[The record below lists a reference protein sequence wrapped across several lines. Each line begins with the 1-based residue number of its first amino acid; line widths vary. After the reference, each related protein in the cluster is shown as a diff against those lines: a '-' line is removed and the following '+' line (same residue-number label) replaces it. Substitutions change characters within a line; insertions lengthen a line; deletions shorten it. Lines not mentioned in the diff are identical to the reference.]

1 MATEA
6 WVINILGII
15 FAITAALIIIIKI
28 LPRVRDL
35 TDAAFNDEGI
45 TSSLLSL
52 LVILVYVLLFVGT
65 MALLKNID
73 NKYLNYVSILDPGVN
88 LLTAILPYMKWVVFA
103 ILIGAAL
110 KQLRK

>member
-35 TDAAFNDEGI
+35 TNAAFNNEGL

-52 LVILVYVLLFVGT
+52 LVILVYILLFIGVI
-65 MALLKNID
+65 ALLKNID
-73 NKYLNYVSILDPGVN
+73 NKYINYVLFVKE
-88 LLTAILPYMKWVVFA
+88 T
-103 ILIGAAL
+103 
-110 KQLRK
+110 